1 MYKVRWVPAGR
12 LRAFLVATLVLCA
25 CETGAVSQSRD
36 VGRSSYRGDSDLD
49 AIAGANDAGSQGPV
63 EREPVPQP
71 SGGNGNAPPP
81 SSGNGSDPEPA
92 SDRDGGAQ
100 DGGTGSPDCMPTGTV
115 ELCGNGLDDDCDNGA
130 DDGCVAAQGAF
141 QFVNGCAVFE
151 VEAVLGSM
159 PPGDWEYR
167 TKQPPCAKAG
177 TCSFSGDGHY
187 VFQPGEGCGLI
198 QASDAHLLKYAF
210 EVKSA
215 GTFRMAFRNLEDN
228 ATDSCEGDRNNDA
241 FVAFPSTTS
250 DPAFRKPFKVFHG
263 GNGGAW
269 DWNARYDI
277 AGLSPDKEDVCVALS
292 EGVHE
297 LELRG
302 RAPNFYID
310 RIAICRYDDLKGCR
324 DANSASYEQLPLSP
338 RAP

>member
-1 MYKVRWVPAGR
+1 MYKVNWAHADR
-12 LRAFLVATLVLCA
+12 LWPLVGATLVLCA
-25 CETGAVSQSRD
+25 CEAGEVSQSRD
-36 VGRSSYRGDSDLD
+36 LGRASYPDASDLD
-49 AIAGANDAGSQGPV
+49 EAAGAHDASSP
-63 EREPVPQP
+63 EPADRAPAPQP
-71 SGGNGNAPPP
+71 SGNNGSDSQPTG
-81 SSGNGSDPEPA
+81 GNGSAPEPA
-92 SDRDGGAQ
+92 PDGDGGVQDGGAGTP
-100 DGGTGSPDCMPTGTV
+100 DCVPTGSV
-115 ELCGNGLDDDCDNGA
+115 ELCGNGLDDDCKNGV
-130 DDGCVAAQGAF
+130 DDGCVAAEGAF

-151 VEAVLGSM
+151 VEAIMGSM

-187 VFQPGEGCGLI
+187 VFQPGQGCGLI
-198 QASDAHLLKYAF
+198 KASDAHLLRYAF

-277 AGLSPDKEDVCVALS
+277 GGLSPDKEDVCVALS

-310 RIAICRYDDLKGCR
+310 KIAICRYDDLKACR